1 VGDDQARDGIASPH
15 RVGPGTDG
23 STAGFDSMHI
33 ALMVDPG
40 NDDGSPGAAEYT
52 NGGGLFCLPRYQ
64 WT

>member
-1 VGDDQARDGIASPH
+1 
-15 RVGPGTDG
+15 
-23 STAGFDSMHI
+23 MHI